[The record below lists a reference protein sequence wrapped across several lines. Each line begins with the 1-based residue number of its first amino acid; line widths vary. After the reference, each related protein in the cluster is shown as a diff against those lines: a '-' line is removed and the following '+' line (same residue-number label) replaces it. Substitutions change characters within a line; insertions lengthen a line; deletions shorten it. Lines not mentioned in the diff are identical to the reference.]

1 MSDYLE
7 GVRERV
13 VLLGISPRLD
23 TPSWSAPWFAV
34 STFAYDAM
42 TSHGIPRINEVEP
55 RTEQVRQ
62 RELKKIEEYK
72 GLIDLVEAKI
82 QDQNDTL
89 EALQLTSKL
98 LTLNPEYYT
107 IWNHRRRILQH
118 QFSPPSPREASLEGE
133 PDESPYAGLAE
144 DTLEL
149 ITSDL
154 NFVFSLLRKFPK
166 CYWIWNHRL
175 WLLQQASIHL
185 PASEVR
191 KLWEGELL
199 LVGKMLSLDNRNFHG
214 WGYRRTV
221 VAALERQE
229 LRDES
234 VGASMVKAEFDYT
247 TRMIRTSMSNFSAWH
262 NRSRLIPRMLDE
274 LAASDD
280 DRRKILDEELILI
293 QEGLYT
299 DSRDQSLWFYHQS
312 LMCTFDPVLAS
323 HSMAPN
329 LSKDDRLVYIKSE
342 TDKLLEML
350 EDDRDCK
357 WIYQALIQLVILDK
371 SISGSWPILP
381 EIMATWVASLQALDP
396 LRQGR
401 WVDLEQSIRAT

>member
-1 MSDYLE
+1 MPLSNISWLPTSD
-7 GVRERV
+7 
-13 VLLGISPRLD
+13 I
-23 TPSWSAPWFAV
+23 
-34 STFAYDAM
+34 
-42 TSHGIPRINEVEP
+42 
-55 RTEQVRQ
+55 
-62 RELKKIEEYK
+62 
-72 GLIDLVEAKI
+72 I
-82 QDQNDTL
+82 QIHDQKYTL

-118 QFSPPSPREASLEGE
+118 RFTPPSPRDIDLEE
-133 PDESPYAGLAE
+133 QRDDNSPGDLKKS
-144 DTLEL
+144 TLDL

-175 WLLQQASIHL
+175 WLLQQASTYL
-185 PASEVR
+185 PAPAVR

-214 WGYRRTV
+214 WGYRRIV
-221 VAALERQE
+221 VAALDRPE

-234 VGASMVKAEFDYT
+234 VGASMVKDEFDYT

-262 NRSRLIPRMLDE
+262 NRSVLITRLLDE

-280 DRRKILDEELILI
+280 ERRRMLDEGTSPLHFRMTGKLMYQAELILI

-312 LMCTFDPVLAS
+312 LMCTFDPAFAS
-323 HSMAPN
+323 RSMAPN
-329 LSKDDRLVYIKSE
+329 LSHYDRLFYIKSE

-350 EDDRDCK
+350 DDDRDCK
-357 WIYQALIQLVILDK
+357 WIYQALIQLAMLYR
-371 SISGSWPILP
+371 STSGSWPVLAESIS
-381 EIMATWVASLQALDP
+381 TWVASLQALDS
-396 LRQGR
+396 LRHGR
-401 WVDLEQSIRAT
+401 WADLKQHVRAG

>member
-1 MSDYLE
+1 M
-7 GVRERV
+7 
-13 VLLGISPRLD
+13 
-23 TPSWSAPWFAV
+23 
-34 STFAYDAM
+34 
-42 TSHGIPRINEVEP
+42 SHGIPRSNEVEP

-62 RELKKIEEYK
+62 REFKKIEEYK
-72 GLIDLVEAKI
+72 GLVDLVEAKV
-82 QDQNDTL
+82 QDQSYTL
-89 EALQLTSKL
+89 EALQLTSRL

-118 QFSPPSPREASLEGE
+118 RFSPLISRDSSLEEQRDDNSPG
-133 PDESPYAGLAE
+133 DLNES
-144 DTLEL
+144 TLEL

-175 WLLQQASIHL
+175 WLLQQASTHL
-185 PASEVR
+185 PVTRVR

-214 WGYRRTV
+214 WGYRRIV

-229 LRDES
+229 IRDDR
-234 VGASMVKAEFDYT
+234 VGASMVKDEFDYT
-247 TRMIRTSMSNFSAWH
+247 TRMIKTSMSNFSAWH
-262 NRSRLIPRMLDE
+262 NRSLLIPRLLDE

-280 DRRKILDEELILI
+280 DRRKMLDDELTLI

-312 LMCTFDPVLAS
+312 LMCTFDPALPS
-323 HSMAPN
+323 RSMAPN
-329 LSKDDRLVYIKSE
+329 LSQYDRLAYIKSE

-357 WIYQALIQLVILDK
+357 WIYQALIQLAMLYK
-371 SISGSWPILP
+371 STSGSWPVLP
-381 EIMATWVASLQALDP
+381 ENIGTWVASLQTLDP
-396 LRQGR
+396 LRHRR
-401 WVDLEQSIRAT
+401 WADLEQRVHAE